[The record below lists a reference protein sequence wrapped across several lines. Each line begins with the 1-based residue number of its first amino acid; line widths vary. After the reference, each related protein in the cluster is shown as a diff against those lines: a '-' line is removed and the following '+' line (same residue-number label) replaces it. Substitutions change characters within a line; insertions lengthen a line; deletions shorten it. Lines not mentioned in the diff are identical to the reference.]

1 MYVSTQKEW
10 LCLNCQTQ
18 RALRGQLEDSGKMTQ
33 PSPASAKPETHVTP
47 AVKKPESKTIPV
59 TAEAAPAA
67 PKSQPAPATTKA
79 VPNTG
84 STPKANMESTLVM
97 TEITAK
103 AACEQ
108 IEPLT
113 AAMPAIAELGKKP
126 SEASAEGSTIS
137 SLATLQDTAVS
148 HTDVP
153 KSVTVTDNKETRKTD
168 QSLTEPPKIEE
179 TNALTSKVKVDAVKT
194 VVSSTPVTDTK
205 VVPSPLVDPELP
217 ASEEIS
223 KEVKPDDHIKPTGQT
238 TSLQQVE
245 ALPKSQE
252 PQRETK
258 PVKPAESKDVT
269 STVVEELTDTT
280 SVLETQVS
288 TKDTEIKVRLN
299 VIYI

>member
-1 MYVSTQKEW
+1 
-10 LCLNCQTQ
+10 
-18 RALRGQLEDSGKMTQ
+18 MTQ

-59 TAEAAPAA
+59 TAEAAPAT

-79 VPNTG
+79 VPTAG
-84 STPKANMESTLVM
+84 PTPKENMESTLVM

-103 AACEQ
+103 AACGQ
-108 IEPLT
+108 IEAPT
-113 AAMPAIAELGKKP
+113 AAMPTIAELGKKP
-126 SEASAEGSTIS
+126 SEASTAGSNIS

-148 HTDVP
+148 HTDLP
-153 KSVTVTDNKETRKTD
+153 KSVTVTDNGETRKTD
-168 QSLTEPPKIEE
+168 QSLTELPKIEE
-179 TNALTSKVKVDAVKT
+179 TNALTSKVNVDAVKT
-194 VVSSTPVTDTK
+194 VAFSTPMTDTK

-217 ASEEIS
+217 ASVEIS
-223 KEVKPDDHIKPTGQT
+223 KEVKLDDHIKPTGQT

-245 ALPKSQE
+245 VLPKSQK

-269 STVVEELTDTT
+269 STIVEELTDTT

-288 TKDTEIKVRLN
+288 TKDIQIKVGQN
-299 VIYI
+299 VINV

>member
-1 MYVSTQKEW
+1 
-10 LCLNCQTQ
+10 
-18 RALRGQLEDSGKMTQ
+18 MTQ

-59 TAEAAPAA
+59 TAEAAPAT

-79 VPNTG
+79 VSTAGP
-84 STPKANMESTLVM
+84 TPKANMESALVM

-103 AACEQ
+103 AACGQ
-108 IEPLT
+108 MEPPT
-113 AAMPAIAELGKKP
+113 AAMPTIAKLGKKP
-126 SEASAEGSTIS
+126 SEAGSDIS
-137 SLATLQDTAVS
+137 FLATLQDAAVS

-153 KSVTVTDNKETRKTD
+153 KSVTVTDNGETRKTD
-168 QSLTEPPKIEE
+168 QSLTELPKIEE

-194 VVSSTPVTDTK
+194 VASSTPVTDTK
-205 VVPSPLVDPELP
+205 AVPSPLVDPELP

-245 ALPKSQE
+245 ALLKSQE
-252 PQRETK
+252 PQQETK
-258 PVKPAESKDVT
+258 PLKSAESKDVT
-269 STVVEELTDTT
+269 STMVEELTDTT

-288 TKDTEIKVRLN
+288 TKDTQIKVRLN
-299 VIYI
+299 VT

>member
-18 RALRGQLEDSGKMTQ
+18 RQLEDSEKMTQ

-59 TAEAAPAA
+59 TAEAAPAT
-67 PKSQPAPATTKA
+67 PKSQPVPATTKA
-79 VPNTG
+79 VPTAG
-84 STPKANMESTLVM
+84 PTPKANMESTLVT

-103 AACEQ
+103 ATCGK
-108 IEPLT
+108 IEPPT
-113 AAMPAIAELGKKP
+113 AAMPTIAELGKKP
-126 SEASAEGSTIS
+126 SEASTAGSDIS
-137 SLATLQDTAVS
+137 FLATLQNTAVS

-153 KSVTVTDNKETRKTD
+153 KSVTVTDNGETRKTD
-168 QSLTEPPKIEE
+168 LSLTELPKIEE

-194 VVSSTPVTDTK
+194 VASSTPVTDTK
-205 VVPSPLVDPELP
+205 AVPSPLVDPELP

-223 KEVKPDDHIKPTGQT
+223 KEIKPDDHIKPTGQT

-245 ALPKSQE
+245 ALQKSQE

-258 PVKPAESKDVT
+258 PVKPAESKDLT
-269 STVVEELTDTT
+269 STMVEELTDTT

-288 TKDTEIKVRLN
+288 TKDTQIKVRLN

>member
-18 RALRGQLEDSGKMTQ
+18 RALRGQLEDSGKKTR

-47 AVKKPESKTIPV
+47 AVKKPESKTTPV
-59 TAEAAPAA
+59 TAEAAPAT
-67 PKSQPAPATTKA
+67 PRSQPAPATTKA
-79 VPNTG
+79 VPTTG
-84 STPKANMESTLVM
+84 PTPKANMESTLVM

-103 AACEQ
+103 AACGQ
-108 IEPLT
+108 IEPPT
-113 AAMPAIAELGKKP
+113 AAMPTIAELGKKS
-126 SEASAEGSTIS
+126 SEASTAGSTIS
-137 SLATLQDTAVS
+137 SLDTLQDTAVS
-148 HTDVP
+148 HIDVP
-153 KSVTVTDNKETRKTD
+153 ESVTVTDNGETRKTD
-168 QSLTEPPKIEE
+168 QSLTELPKIEE

-223 KEVKPDDHIKPTGQT
+223 KEVKPDDHIKLTWQT
-238 TSLQQVE
+238 TSLQQFE

-269 STVVEELTDTT
+269 STMVEELTDIT

-288 TKDTEIKVRLN
+288 TKDTQIKVRLN